1 MSAKPVVRSEKVNY
15 FAKQKKRIH
24 GQNSLYAS
32 RGDDMLKQLLT
43 ILLLPILFLGCAPKQ
58 DIQPIELNQEFTT
71 RLGQYHM
78 TPDKDFIFGISK
90 IVEDSRGSCPR
101 EKDVSCG
108 WDGAITIQLK
118 LTNLSKD
125 GQTGYQEGMAHQP
138 QYFGNYVLDIHK
150 VRPEKPKRNHKKYRF
165 TFELSRL
172 NHVERMALERQQQ
185 EILQKIETGGK
196 DQIAA
201 IRERYENFDSDI
213 LSAADTEEIIAIE
226 QKQAKLAS
234 EYQHKIMTWKTLEP
248 TTRGPQPEMDPE
260 ANLANARWQELQ
272 AKVRVAQSVKSEIDR
287 LEKLSKTHNITIL
300 DNERSELIQL
310 YREKHMFQGDMS
322 AALMKAL
329 ISEDGQFNAAAIK
342 DGQVSGE
349 VIDKLPRDLLIRM
362 SEIEQRI
369 ETIQAPFEAAEKAGK
384 IREKMTKLSETSG
397 VAISSDDIA
406 ETMELN
412 AEKDRILKRTQLEAG
427 KKWVAEGGAVSALQN
442 SLPNAEDGARLK
454 EIEARLK
461 AISVPIT
468 EVK

>member
-1 MSAKPVVRSEKVNY
+1 
-15 FAKQKKRIH
+15 
-24 GQNSLYAS
+24 
-32 RGDDMLKQLLT
+32 MLKQLLT

-58 DIQPIELNQEFTT
+58 DIQDIQPIELNQRFIT
-71 RLGQYHM
+71 RVGQYHM
-78 TPDKDFIFGISK
+78 TPDKGFIFGISK

-101 EKDVSCG
+101 VKDVSCV

-118 LTNLSKD
+118 LTNLTKD

-150 VRPEKPKRNHKKYRF
+150 VRPENPKNNHKKYRF
-165 TFELSRL
+165 TFELSHL
-172 NHVERMALERQQQ
+172 NHDKRMALERQQQ
-185 EILQKIETGGK
+185 EILQQIETGGK
-196 DQIAA
+196 DQIVA
-201 IRERYENFDSDI
+201 IRERYEKFDSDI
-213 LSAADTEEIIAIE
+213 LSTADAEEIIAIE

-260 ANLANARWQELQ
+260 ANFANAHWQELQ
-272 AKVRVAQSVKSEIDR
+272 AKIRVAQNVKSEIDR

-310 YREKHMFQGDMS
+310 YREKQMFQGDMS

-329 ISEDGQFNAAAIK
+329 ISNDGQFNAAAIK

-369 ETIQAPFEAAEKAGK
+369 ETIQAPFEAAEKADK
-384 IREKMTKLSETSG
+384 IREQMTKLNETSG

-406 ETMELN
+406 ETIELN

-427 KKWVAEGGAVSALQN
+427 KKWVAEGGPVSAVQN

-461 AISVPIT
+461 EISAPIT